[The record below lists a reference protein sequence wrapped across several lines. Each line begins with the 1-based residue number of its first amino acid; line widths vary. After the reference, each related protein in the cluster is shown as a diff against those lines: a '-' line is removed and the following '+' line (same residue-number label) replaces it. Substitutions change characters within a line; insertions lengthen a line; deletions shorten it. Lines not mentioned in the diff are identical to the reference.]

1 MKRTFILLAVVAT
14 MAVVASA
21 QISVTPYSKIGYGML
36 SDNASGIQRAMGGVG
51 YAMQNGR
58 AINTMNPASYS
69 QVDSLT
75 FLWDV
80 GMDLTNLW
88 SEEDGK
94 KGHTFGGG
102 LDYLTSQFRITKH
115 LGGSLGLVPY
125 TSVGYSFGSKID
137 NGSEYRAG
145 SGGINQLY
153 LGAGYEPLKGLSVG
167 FNVSYM
173 FGTIINS
180 STVIVGS
187 TSSTSVFQ
195 RIVEIRDWNIHLGLQ
210 YAHNVGRNG
219 RMVWGVSYKPR
230 KSFHGHVWG
239 TYQDASL
246 ARVDSV
252 GYSSLSGKYEQ
263 PHCLGIGVSYTHRNR
278 LMAEVDFTYQDWSKA
293 KYDALDGFEVET
305 LELNRRWKVAGGLQY
320 CANRRSSYLGMMTWR
335 AGAYYNHDY
344 VNISGNNVRDYGVSC
359 GVGFPVPNGKTT
371 INLGL
376 EWKHRYAAP
385 TSLIKENYFNITLG
399 VNFNESWFWK
409 SKIR

>member
-80 GMDLTNLW
+80 GLDLTNLW

-153 LGAGYEPLKGLSVG
+153 LGAG
-167 FNVSYM
+167 
-173 FGTIINS
+173 
-180 STVIVGS
+180 
-187 TSSTSVFQ
+187 
-195 RIVEIRDWNIHLGLQ
+195 
-210 YAHNVGRNG
+210 
-219 RMVWGVSYKPR
+219 
-230 KSFHGHVWG
+230 
-239 TYQDASL
+239 
-246 ARVDSV
+246 
-252 GYSSLSGKYEQ
+252 
-263 PHCLGIGVSYTHRNR
+263 
-278 LMAEVDFTYQDWSKA
+278 
-293 KYDALDGFEVET
+293 
-305 LELNRRWKVAGGLQY
+305 
-320 CANRRSSYLGMMTWR
+320 
-335 AGAYYNHDY
+335 
-344 VNISGNNVRDYGVSC
+344 
-359 GVGFPVPNGKTT
+359 
-371 INLGL
+371 
-376 EWKHRYAAP
+376 
-385 TSLIKENYFNITLG
+385 
-399 VNFNESWFWK
+399 
-409 SKIR
+409 